1 MKELFLVLERSPS
14 MEVHDITRLPVK
26 LFKMQSADRRSAA
39 AVWYLR
45 DVVRSDSVA
54 GAAS

>member
-1 MKELFLVLERSPS
+1 MKKLLLVLERPPS

-26 LFKMQSADRRSAA
+26 HFKMQSADRRSAA
-39 AVWYLR
+39 AVWYLG
-45 DVVRSDSVA
+45 DVARSDSVA